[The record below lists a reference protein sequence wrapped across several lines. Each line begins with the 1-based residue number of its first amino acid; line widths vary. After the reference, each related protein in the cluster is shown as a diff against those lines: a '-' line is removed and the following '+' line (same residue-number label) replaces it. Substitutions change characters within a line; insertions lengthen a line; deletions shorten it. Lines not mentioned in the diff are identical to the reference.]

1 LGIAAMV
8 LVSFHKQFVF
18 TKTNKTAGTS
28 VEVFFEPYCLPP
40 DGYVPMHWRDDGVVG
55 YRGGNRPADTQW
67 YNHMPAERI
76 REYLG
81 ADIWNE
87 FFKFCVVRN
96 PYDKLTSMYF
106 FNMDQAKKDYLKEQ
120 DFSVLRSDYLAWLR
134 RRRFTGDR
142 DKYLIDGSV
151 CVDYFIRHESL
162 LDDLKEVCRRLGID
176 RDVAELEK
184 FKSQSRPTDRHFSE
198 FYDDEGAGIVA
209 EAYAFKMGHFGYR
222 LRE

>member
-1 LGIAAMV
+1 
-8 LVSFHKQFVF
+8 
-18 TKTNKTAGTS
+18 
-28 VEVFFEPYCLPP
+28 
-40 DGYVPMHWRDDGVVG
+40 
-55 YRGGNRPADTQW
+55 
-67 YNHMPAERI
+67 
-76 REYLG
+76 
-81 ADIWNE
+81 
-87 FFKFCVVRN
+87 
-96 PYDKLTSMYF
+96 MYF

-198 FYDDEGAGIVA
+198 FYDDEGGSSPRPMPSRWVTSGIGSGNNFLWMHGAVESARSGPKVRAFLELALPAGDG
-209 EAYAFKMGHFGYR
+209 FLR
-222 LRE
+222 LGWMISVEIRFANALAC